1 MQVQAAVSAVVHSW
15 HRKKGRRMDT
25 RPVVRASRL
34 SIAILGLTL
43 TAAAACSNSHNP
55 VAPSQGAEA
64 RAALAADPGLNP
76 ELAAVR
82 AATAQFH
89 DVNAAIAA
97 GYLDPVGRVCDQI
110 AIGAMGV
117 HSGNAALQ
125 GSQAL
130 DPLHPEVL
138 LYLPKPD
145 GGFRLV
151 GVEYI
156 QFVLLRDPATNQV
169 APWTSPTPW
178 PSNYQVVTPTPQL
191 FGQTFNGPM
200 PGHFPGMPWHWDLHA
215 WIWANNPT
223 GVFEPWNPAISCN

>member
-1 MQVQAAVSAVVHSW
+1 
-15 HRKKGRRMDT
+15 MDT
-25 RPVVRASRL
+25 RPVVRRSTL
-34 SIAILGLTL
+34 SIAVLGLTL
-43 TAAAACSNSHNP
+43 TAAAACSNSRNP
-55 VAPSQGAEA
+55 VAPSSGPEA
-64 RAALAADPGLNP
+64 RTAVQADAPTALSGDSGLGP

-82 AATAQFH
+82 AATARFH
-89 DVNAAIAA
+89 DVNVAIAA
-97 GYLDPVGRVCDQI
+97 GYANPVGRPCDQI
-110 AIGAMGV
+110 AIGTMGV

-130 DPLHPEVL
+130 DPLQPEVL

-156 QFVLLRDPATNQV
+156 QFVLVRDPATNQV

-178 PSNYQVVTPTPQL
+178 PSTYQVVTPTPQL
-191 FGQTFNGPM
+191 FGRTFDGPM
-200 PGHFPGMPWHWDLHA
+200 PGHVPGMPWHWDLHA

-223 GVFEPWNPAISCN
+223 GVFEPWNPAISCD

>member
-1 MQVQAAVSAVVHSW
+1 
-15 HRKKGRRMDT
+15 MDT
-25 RPVVRASRL
+25 RTVARRSTLSFVV
-34 SIAILGLTL
+34 LGLTL
-43 TAAAACSNSHNP
+43 TAAACSDSRNP
-55 VAPSQGAEA
+55 VAPSSGRGTPAAVQAGQVVQAEA
-64 RAALAADPGLNP
+64 LTTLSGDSGLGP

-89 DVNAAIAA
+89 DVNVAIAA
-97 GYLDPVGRVCDQI
+97 GYVNPAGRPCDQI
-110 AIGAMGV
+110 AIGTMGV

-125 GSQAL
+125 GSQSL

-138 LYLPKPD
+138 LYLPKPE

-191 FGQTFNGPM
+191 FGRTFDGPM
-200 PGHFPGMPWHWDLHA
+200 PGHVPGMPWHWDLHV
-215 WIWANNPT
+215 WIWANNPS
-223 GVFEPWNPAISCN
+223 GVFEQWNPAISCN